1 MLWVSHA
8 ILKISLSARDFKH
21 TLILSDL
28 FLTCVGVGL
37 RHQQRAFLR
46 VEAMQT
52 PNPDALKFVLLEDR
66 SLFPRKMVSRLE
78 QSVGMI
84 QVTVCLC
91 IVHLRCVC
99 SFS

>member
-28 FLTCVGVGL
+28 FLTCIGVGL

-66 SLFPRKMVSRLE
+66 SLFPRKMVSK
-78 QSVGMI
+78 QA
-84 QVTVCLC
+84 
-91 IVHLRCVC
+91 
-99 SFS
+99 